1 VRGAPSGAVFG
12 ASPREHRALHVA
24 PSVHRSFAPLVSAQG
39 GAIRTLFSSSCCN
52 CDERDHHGGLDLSAA
67 PAGTRAEAVRMEDTD
82 DALVCGNW
90 YVTIGRWD
98 AGAE

>member
-1 VRGAPSGAVFG
+1 MLPRR
-12 ASPREHRALHVA
+12 ASSCPQIICPPGCPRR
-24 PSVHRSFAPLVSAQG
+24 G